1 VPFRS
6 KAQQRFMF
14 SQHPDIARRWAAD
27 YGVPK
32 NLPERKGSVAV
43 LNARQRRRS
52 ATIKPSAGYPS
63 GRFPMPD
70 LRHARLALQ
79 MLPKAK
85 GLSSGEEAAIRA
97 RANAKLRGTQ
107 ATTAGRQAAAA
118 RAGNW
123 GRK

>member
-1 VPFRS
+1 LPFRS

-14 SQHPDIARRWAAD
+14 AVHPEIAHRWARE

-32 NLPERKGSVAV
+32 SLPQHVGGNMAV

-52 ATIKPSAGYPS
+52 ATIAPSAGYPS

-85 GLSSGEEAAIRA
+85 GLSSGQEAAIRA

-107 ATTAGRQAAAA
+107 ATTAGRQAAAERA
-118 RAGNW
+118 RGQ
-123 GRK
+123 R